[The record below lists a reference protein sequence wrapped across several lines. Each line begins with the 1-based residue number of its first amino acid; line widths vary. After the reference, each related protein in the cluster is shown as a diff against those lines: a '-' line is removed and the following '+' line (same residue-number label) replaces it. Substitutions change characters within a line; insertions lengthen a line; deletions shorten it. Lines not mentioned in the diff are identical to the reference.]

1 MENKYIIIA
10 AIISVIGTFFEPV
23 MKKEHKKPIESRITH
38 DAELC
43 IDSLR
48 NVNDSLIEALRI
60 ENRVLV
66 DINSKLRNKNTKTY
80 RTKNGKKVHR

>member
-23 MKKEHKKPIESRITH
+23 MKKKHKEPIESVITH

-48 NVNDSLIEALRI
+48 YVNDSLIEALRM

-66 DINSKLRNKNTKTY
+66 DLNNRLRNKNTKTY